1 MTTVEVFAP
10 AKINLTLHV
19 TGQRADGYH
28 ALDSLVAFAPAGDKL
43 WFKPRSGLEFDVDG
57 PEAAHVPKNETNLV
71 WRAAEFLSEGRGAG
85 IHLTKSLPVASG
97 MGGGSADAAAAVRGL
112 MMLWLDEVE
121 REKYEKASDEQIGQR
136 MAGILRLGA
145 DIPMCLLSKPCRAR
159 GIGEQLDFVEL
170 PPLPAVI
177 VNPRLP
183 LDTPRVF
190 SGLTNR
196 HNPAMPVT
204 LPFFADAGE
213 LAHWLTF
220 QRNDLQDPA
229 IALEPKIGEVLE
241 EIAGMRGCI
250 LSRMSGSGA
259 TCFGVFSGL
268 RAALAAAQSIEDV
281 YPHWWVKGGYIGD
294 WSEQAAPQLTT

>member
-1 MTTVEVFAP
+1 MTTVEVLAP

-19 TGQRADGYH
+19 TGQRPDGYH
-28 ALDSLVAFAPAGDKL
+28 SIDSLVAFAQAGDKISVR
-43 WFKPRSGLEFDVDG
+43 PRGWLEFDVDG
-57 PEAAHVPKNETNLV
+57 PEAASVPADGTNLV
-71 WRAAEFLSEGRGAG
+71 MKAAELLSEGRGAG
-85 IHLTKSLPVASG
+85 IRLTKVLPPASG
-97 MGGGSADAAAAVRGL
+97 MGGGSADAAAVVRAL
-112 MMLWLDEVE
+112 LMLWLDEAE
-121 REKYEKASDEQIGQR
+121 RAKYENASDDEIGRR
-136 MAGILRLGA
+136 MAGLLKLGA
-145 DIPMCLLSKPCRAR
+145 DVPMCLMSRPCRAR

-183 LDTPRVF
+183 VRTPEIFAGLDKRRNQP
-190 SGLTNR
+190 
-196 HNPAMPVT
+196 MPVT
-204 LPFFADAGE
+204 LPYFAEADE

-220 QRNDLQDPA
+220 QRNDLQDTA

-281 YPHWWVKGGYIGD
+281 YPHWWVRGGYLGD
-294 WSEQAAPQLTT
+294 WSEQAAPQVAT